1 MKILIKLINSTSA
14 QKAQNVILQGKLE
27 KYLDMKTFVDFV
39 TENFIESNGHL
50 EATNNSFIP
59 QIEVQDVIVELRRFS
74 TIDLKLHIFFEDL
87 DQ

>member
-59 QIEVQDVIVELRRFS
+59 QIEVQDVIVELRRLS
-74 TIDLKLHIFFEDL
+74 TIDLKLHIFFENL

>member
-59 QIEVQDVIVELRRFS
+59 QIEVQDVIVELRRLS